1 MEAGELAAYLFF
13 ACAFA
18 VLLQHPASP
27 LRQAIA
33 SAFLRRVFL
42 GLGVGATITAIILT
56 PWGKQSGG
64 HLNPAITLTF
74 YRLGKIDLSDSLSY
88 ITAQFA
94 GASGGVAVAAFLLR
108 GMPRD
113 HAALYALT
121 APGAFGSGPAFAAEL
136 AISFLLM
143 LVILLLT
150 NREKL
155 ERFTPYFV
163 GALFALYIALESPLS
178 GMSMNPARTF
188 GPAFY
193 TNYWRAIWIYFLAPS
208 LGMLAAGELYLRA
221 TNGAGPYCAKL
232 HHTNNKRC
240 IFRHGYGDARPLF
253 GSLSAATKTP
263 AANTNRHGVRRKVR
277 T

>member
-1 MEAGELAAYLFF
+1 MEAGELAVYMFF

-18 VLLQHPASP
+18 ILLQHPASP
-27 LRQAIA
+27 LRHAVA
-33 SAFLRRVFL
+33 SGLLRRALL
-42 GLGVGATITAIILT
+42 GLGLGATITAIILT

-74 YRLGKIDLSDSLSY
+74 YRLGKIDASDALAY
-88 ITAQFA
+88 FTAQFA
-94 GASGGVAVAAFLLR
+94 GATGGVAVAALVLR
-108 GMPRD
+108 DLPKD
-113 HAALYALT
+113 HAVRYALT
-121 APGAFGSGPAFAAEL
+121 APGAFGSGPAFAGEL
-136 AISFLLM
+136 AISFILM

-150 NREKL
+150 NHERL

-163 GALFALYIALESPLS
+163 GALFALYIAFESPLS

-193 TNYWRAIWIYFLAPS
+193 ANYWRAIWIYFLAPS
-208 LGMLAAGELYLRA
+208 LGMLAAAELYLRA
-221 TNGAGPYCAKL
+221 THGAGPYCAKL

-253 GSLSAATKTP
+253 GSLPGAAKP
-263 AANTNRHGVRRKVR
+263 AAR